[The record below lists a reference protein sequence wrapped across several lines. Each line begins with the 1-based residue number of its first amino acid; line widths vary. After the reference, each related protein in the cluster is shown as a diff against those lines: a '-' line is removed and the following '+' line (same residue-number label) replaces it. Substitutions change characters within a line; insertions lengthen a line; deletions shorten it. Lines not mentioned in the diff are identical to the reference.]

1 MSSLENHKRESV
13 KGNQGVSYL
22 QLKTQ
27 AASFL
32 PVLQG
37 TRDATLFTIKIV
49 PGRSGAYTGVRAA
62 QQWPHA
68 PTGPR

>member
-37 TRDATLFTIKIV
+37 TRDATLFTINKSSQ
-49 PGRSGAYTGVRAA
+49 GGVELIQAISFF
-62 QQWPHA
+62 
-68 PTGPR
+68 